1 MRSQKINDIKK
12 VLEEAISKEGD
23 GEITVEKLDIVPTYN
38 TNLVTINLTYR
49 VNISNEK
56 DTITI
61 NLE

>member
-1 MRSQKINDIKK
+1 MVDDSFEILKIDVLNSIK
-12 VLEEAISKEGD
+12 IYIP
-23 GEITVEKLDIVPTYN
+23 EITVEKLDIVPTYN